1 MPDSIGELIERFL
14 AGKLG
19 DKAPTEARLWQ
30 AWQRLMGPDIAAATV
45 KITLHRHTCV
55 VIYVRDPL
63 LREEL
68 RYRAGHIL
76 ELLRAADFPQLK
88 QIRFQIG

>member
-1 MPDSIGELIERFL
+1 MPESIGELIERFL
-14 AGKLG
+14 AGQLG

-30 AWQRLMGPDIAAATV
+30 AWQRLMGPDIAAATAR
-45 KITLHRHTCV
+45 ITLQRHTCV
-55 VIYVRDPL
+55 IYVKDPV

-68 RYRAGHIL
+68 RYQANAIV

-88 QIRFQIG
+88 RIRFITA